1 MMCLAQFLV
10 SKLLNCCKFS
20 KWVSGSVFKGPI
32 WLRFSSES
40 NCISDS
46 SSHALS
52 LLTKGPA
59 HIFETLLDHLYHLI
73 FWSFF
78 RPEAITNCRW
88 PLQHYCQLKRV
99 KNIWCP
105 GCAHIWQYGIT
116 FLFAKDKQIIFEIQQ
131 IKTDFVRKSVRQ
143 NVELGFWVKSWLV
156 SAKSRDCGWEPAQ
169 VSGNKKG
176 ELGKYGRGER
186 MQCNMSEME
195 STLWEKRRRGHL
207 MVIRKVNTRKQWVR
221 WNQHEADK
229 HCEKSEGG
237 GT

>member
-1 MMCLAQFLV
+1 M
-10 SKLLNCCKFS
+10 SKLLNCRKFS

-156 SAKSRDCGWEPAQ
+156 EQKAEIVA
-169 VSGNKKG
+169 
-176 ELGKYGRGER
+176 
-186 MQCNMSEME
+186 E
-195 STLWEKRRRGHL
+195 SQQRFL
-207 MVIRKVNTRKQWVR
+207 VIRKGSWGNTGEVNACNAIWVR
-221 WNQHEADK
+221 WNQ